1 MHPTV
6 WPAYAPSISR
16 RAFMHKPLKGAIALG
31 AAGLLLLGGAGT
43 YALWSDSVT
52 LDGGTIGAGQLDLAV
67 TTAGTWADVSTGTSV
82 PITNIDDF
90 LLVPGDVLTY
100 SLSATLQ
107 AEGDNLEA
115 TLEADPTSIT
125 AEEGLDDDI
134 TVTTT
139 VSTGGVA
146 ITGPIT
152 EDNDG
157 DVIDVVVTL
166 TFDEESGIE
175 SQLDTID
182 LSDLKLTVNQNP
194 R

>member
-1 MHPTV
+1 MQ
-6 WPAYAPSISR
+6 
-16 RAFMHKPLKGAIALG
+16 KPLRGAIALG

-52 LDGGTIGAGQLDLAV
+52 LDGGTINAGQLDLAV
-67 TTAGTWADVSTGTSV
+67 STAGAWADVSTGTPV
-82 PITNIDDF
+82 PIDNIDDF
-90 LLVPGDVLTY
+90 PIVPGDVLTY

-125 AEEGLDDDI
+125 ADEGLADDI
-134 TVTTT
+134 TVTTA

-152 EDNDG
+152 DDNDG

-166 TFDEESGIE
+166 TFDEGSGNE
-175 SQLDTID
+175 SQLDEID
-182 LSDLKLTVNQNP
+182 LSNLHLTVNQNP

>member
-1 MHPTV
+1 
-6 WPAYAPSISR
+6 
-16 RAFMHKPLKGAIALG
+16 MHKPLKGAIALG

-52 LDGGTIGAGQLDLAV
+52 LDGGTINAGQLDLAV
-67 TTAGTWADVSTGTSV
+67 TTAGAWADVSTGTPV
-82 PITNIDDF
+82 AIDIDDF
-90 LLVPGDVLTY
+90 LIVPGDVLTY

-125 AEEGLDDDI
+125 ADEGLADDI
-134 TVTTT
+134 TVTTA

-152 EDNDG
+152 EDNDR

-166 TFDEESGIE
+166 TFDEESGNE
-175 SQLDTID
+175 SQLDDID
-182 LSDLKLTVNQNP
+182 LSNFRLTVNQNP